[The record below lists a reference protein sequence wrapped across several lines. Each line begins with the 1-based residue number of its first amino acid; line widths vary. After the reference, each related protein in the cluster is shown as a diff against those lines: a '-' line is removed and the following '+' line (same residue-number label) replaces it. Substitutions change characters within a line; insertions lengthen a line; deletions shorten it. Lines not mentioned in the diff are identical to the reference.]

1 VPCLASGGVFRVHE
15 RQGPCAVSSQCGD
28 VATLRFLVSSG
39 AASIWLVMGC
49 ADKKEAKEAKKMQ
62 AEIDADFE
70 AKYGPTRKANTTVVA
85 TNQVPADDDMVGGA
99 AGKTFTTH
107 TTMKVSTGYAKIRE
121 TVGKD

>member
-1 VPCLASGGVFRVHE
+1 
-15 RQGPCAVSSQCGD
+15 
-28 VATLRFLVSSG
+28 
-39 AASIWLVMGC
+39 
-49 ADKKEAKEAKKMQ
+49 MQ

-70 AKYGPTRKANTTVVA
+70 AKYGPTGKAGKANTTVVA

-107 TTMKVSTGYAKIRE
+107 QTMKVSTGYAKIRE